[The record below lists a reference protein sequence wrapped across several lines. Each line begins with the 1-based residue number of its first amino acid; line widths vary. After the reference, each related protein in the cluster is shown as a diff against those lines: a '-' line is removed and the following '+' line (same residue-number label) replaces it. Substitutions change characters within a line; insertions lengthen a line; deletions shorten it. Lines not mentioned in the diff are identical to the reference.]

1 MSTAPRAIRGAKIVA
16 PGMVVIPVDV
26 YGAVKGQT
34 TQNGKTVNLHKDCNT
49 PVNRI
54 PVCMKCGV
62 VNLTPDEMVPGVEQ
76 SKGVFVPV
84 TFDETEA
91 PKPTRSSDQI
101 EVYKFVTD
109 DLSPLRVKKSYWLKP
124 KEGYEKQYS
133 LLLTSLMEAEV
144 VGFGHAAL
152 WHGKEHPVVVQPWIQ
167 GLVMHYLHHDEDMID
182 PGTFGMAPDGLVIPK
197 ATEKRTAARYIE
209 TFTSVIDPAE
219 ITTEA
224 RQWRQQQIEQQVL
237 LPHSQLRDADN
248 NPVVDILD
256 QMKASVALTKRKPA
270 RKTTKAASR

>member
-182 PGTFGMAPDGLVIPK
+182 P
-197 ATEKRTAARYIE
+197 
-209 TFTSVIDPAE
+209 AE